1 MNCAPGVLLVSR
13 DGELK
18 RQIGLALHRSGLS
31 STLLRMAG
39 CGREALAMLA
49 NQRPRLV
56 ILDDQLADTRALD
69 LLPHLCRVS
78 PKLLI
83 VYLATCHTLELEREV
98 RQLGVLYY
106 TEKPPDLEVLK
117 RILGTTFAGARR
129 REASPSERT
138 PPQWLMAQP
147 LPWRQR

>member
-1 MNCAPGVLLVSR
+1 
-13 DGELK
+13 
-18 RQIGLALHRSGLS
+18 
-31 STLLRMAG
+31 
-39 CGREALAMLA
+39 MLA

-69 LLPHLCRVS
+69 LLPHLGRVS

-117 RILGTTFAGARR
+117 RILGTTFAGARKR
-129 REASPSERT
+129 GVSPSEGT
-138 PPQWLMAQP
+138 PPQWLMAQS